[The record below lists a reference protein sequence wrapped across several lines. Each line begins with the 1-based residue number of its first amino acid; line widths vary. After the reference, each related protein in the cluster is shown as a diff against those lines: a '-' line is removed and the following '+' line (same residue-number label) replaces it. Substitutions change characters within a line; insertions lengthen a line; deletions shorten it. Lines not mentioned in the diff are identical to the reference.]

1 MSRPTY
7 IQAVG
12 LLCGAGIGVDG
23 AVGGRRSEVPGFR
36 ARAYVENRKNLK
48 LMSRS
53 VKLGVSAIRLA
64 LADPEAWDRVA
75 PGRRAMFVG
84 STPLGGE
91 MQDLIPALEVATDE
105 LGNLDLRA
113 FAEDGYDR
121 IHPLWLV
128 KGLSNNVLG
137 FASATHNVQG
147 VNANYCDGD
156 ASGLN
161 AVTEGYQAVHE
172 GRADVSVA
180 GASDAWIGLDP
191 LLGGRRCG
199 EGAGFFS
206 FSTEPG
212 PWRIEPGPGP
222 ELPDE
227 EAELGYLGAAA
238 FPVALARALLRGEEA
253 GFVDPAGRPLRVVKT
268 S

>member
-1 MSRPTY
+1 MGR
-7 IQAVG
+7 AVYVSGIG

-23 AVGGRRSEVPGFR
+23 ATGGRRSEVPGFR

-53 VKLGVSAIRLA
+53 VKLGVAAIRLA
-64 LADPEAWDRVA
+64 LSGSSGWDQT
-75 PGRRAMFVG
+75 PPTRRGMFVG

-91 MQDLIPALEVATDE
+91 MQDLVPALEVATDE
-105 LGNLDLRA
+105 DGNLDIGV
-113 FAEDGYDR
+113 FAAKGYDL

-137 FASATHNVQG
+137 FASADYDFQG

-156 ASGLN
+156 PSGLHAFCEGFH
-161 AVTEGYQAVHE
+161 AVAE
-172 GRADVSVA
+172 GRADFVVA
-180 GASDAWIGLDP
+180 GASDAWLGFDP

-199 EGAGFFS
+199 EGAAFFALRA
-206 FSTEPG
+206 EG
-212 PWRIEPGPGP
+212 GAWRVEDGEGSA
-222 ELPDE
+222 LPDE
-227 EAELGYLGAAA
+227 EATLGYLGASTL
-238 FPVALARALLRGEEA
+238 PVALARALLRGEEP
-253 GFVDPAGRPLRVVKT
+253 GLVGPSGRRLRFVKT

>member
-1 MSRPTY
+1 MRPVHV
-7 IQAVG
+7 AGVG
-12 LLCGAGIGVDG
+12 LLCGAGIGAEG

-36 ARAYVENRKNLK
+36 ARAYVVNRKNLK

-64 LADPEAWDRVA
+64 LTDSGEGWEALAPDRR
-75 PGRRAMFVG
+75 GMFVG

-91 MQDLIPALEVATDE
+91 MEDLVPALELATDE
-105 LGNLDLRA
+105 AGRLDLGQ
-113 FAEDGYDR
+113 FAEKGYDR

-137 FASATHNVQG
+137 FASADYDFQG

-156 ASGLN
+156 TSGLH
-161 AVTEGYQAVHE
+161 AVCEGFHAVRE
-172 GRADVSVA
+172 GRAEFVLA

-199 EGAGFFS
+199 EGAAFFAL
-206 FSTEPG
+206 TTADG
-212 PWRIEPGPGP
+212 PWRLEPGEGSP
-222 ELPDE
+222 LE
-227 EAELGYLGAAA
+227 EVEPTLGYLGAAG
-238 FPVALARALLRGEEA
+238 FPVALARALLRGETP
-253 GFVDPAGRPLRVVKT
+253 GFVGPAGRPFRVVKT

>member
-1 MSRPTY
+1 MRTVY
-7 IQAVG
+7 VHGVG
-12 LLCGAGIGVDG
+12 LLCGAGIGVEG

-53 VKLGVSAIRLA
+53 VKLGVSGIRLA
-64 LADPEAWDRVA
+64 LSDHADWEPVE
-75 PGRRAMFVG
+75 PGRRGMFVG

-91 MQDLIPALEVATDE
+91 MEDLVPALEVATDAE
-105 LGNLDLRA
+105 GNLDLRA
-113 FAEDGYDR
+113 FAEQGYDR

-137 FASATHNVQG
+137 FASASHDFQG

-156 ASGLN
+156 ASGLH
-161 AVTEGYQAVHE
+161 ALCEGIAAIAE
-172 GRADVSVA
+172 DRADVVVA

-199 EGAGFFS
+199 EGAAFFS
-206 FSTEPG
+206 LSAKPG
-212 PWRIEPGPGP
+212 RWRIEVGDGPA
-222 ELPDE
+222 LPDE

-238 FPVALARALLRGEEA
+238 LPVALARTLLRGENA
-253 GFVDPAGRPLRVVKT
+253 GLIDPGGRALRLVTT